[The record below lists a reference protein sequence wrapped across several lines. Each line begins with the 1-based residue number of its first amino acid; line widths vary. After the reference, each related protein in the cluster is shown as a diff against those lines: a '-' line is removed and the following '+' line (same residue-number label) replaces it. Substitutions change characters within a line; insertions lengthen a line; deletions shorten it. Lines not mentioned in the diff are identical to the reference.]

1 MIIKGQKIQ
10 NRPTFEVRNPFSGE
24 VVAEV
29 PIATEDDI
37 LQAMNTSHACTAK
50 LSIDDRRTILRKAVT
65 KIQEQELALAELI
78 TSESGLSLRD
88 TQYEIHRVVNVFS
101 AAANAVENIEE
112 DSSWRFADKSSKP
125 KLKVIT
131 EPLDLVLAITPFN
144 HPMNQVAHK
153 VAPAIVA
160 GTPMVLKP
168 SEKTPLSAIRLF
180 EILHEAGLP
189 PGMMNIITTNN
200 PEQFLNVTLSTK
212 LAQLVMFTGSVKVGK
227 YIAQKLT
234 ATGNELVRYVPE
246 LGGNAAFV
254 VLEDADIDLA
264 AGLALNAFANSGQR
278 CTAIKRI
285 LLPERI
291 ADEFISKFLDLTKKI
306 TFGNPYDPAVTMGTV
321 IDEPAAKIVQQRVN
335 SALAIGANL
344 LYGNI
349 RNSALYSPTVLDRVD
364 RKSELAVTETFG
376 PVASII
382 RITDIDDA
390 IDVIN
395 SVKYKLAAGVM
406 TKNEMSAKYISN
418 AIKVGQFN
426 WNSYPGYRTEQAPFG
441 GFGDS
446 GNGAKEGII
455 LAAEGMRRI
464 RTFYQHE

>member
-10 NRPTFEVRNPFSGE
+10 NRPAFVVRNPFSGK
-24 VVAEV
+24 VVGEV

-37 LQAMNTSHACTAK
+37 LLSVRASHAFHVK
-50 LSIDDRRTILRKAVT
+50 LSIDDRIHILREAAT
-65 KIQEQELALAELI
+65 KIQEQKLALAELI
-78 TSESGLSLRD
+78 TSESGLSLQD
-88 TQYEIHRVVNVFS
+88 TQYEINRVVNVFS

-112 DSSWRFADKSSKP
+112 DISWRFADKSAKP
-125 KLKVIT
+125 ELRVIT
-131 EPLDLVLAITPFN
+131 EPLDLALAITPFN

-168 SEKTPLSAIRLF
+168 SEKTPMSAIRLF

-189 PGMMNIITTNN
+189 PGMMNLITTNN
-200 PEQFLNVTLSTK
+200 PEQFLDVALSAK
-212 LAQLVMFTGSVKVGK
+212 LAQLVTFTGGVKVGK
-227 YIAQKLT
+227 HIAQKLT
-234 ATGNELVRYVPE
+234 ATGNELVKYVPE
-246 LGGNAAFV
+246 LGGNAALV

-264 AGLALNAFANSGQR
+264 ARLALNAFANSGQR

-285 LLPERI
+285 LLPDRI

-306 TFGNPYDPAVTMGTV
+306 TFGNPYDPTVTMGTV
-321 IDEPAAKIVQQRVN
+321 IDEPAAKVVQQRVN
-335 SALAIGANL
+335 SALNSGANL

-349 RNSALYSPTVLDRVD
+349 RKGALYSPTVLDHVN
-364 RKSELAVTETFG
+364 RKSELVVAETFG

-382 RITDIDDA
+382 RITDTDDA

-395 SVKYKLAAGVM
+395 AVNYKLAAGVM
-406 TKNEMSAKYISN
+406 TKNEVAAMYIAD

-464 RTFYQHE
+464 RTYYRHD